1 MLKWQANVRH
11 EFPQLLHLFT
21 SGKWIQLKHKL
32 NTAVDL
38 IKGEAKLAYKMC
50 VCYLD
55 PCGIKTFQLHG

>member
-1 MLKWQANVRH
+1 MLKWQANVKY

-21 SGKWIQLKHKL
+21 SGKLIQLKHKL
-32 NTAVDL
+32 YTAVGF
-38 IKGEAKLAYKMC
+38 IKGKAKIAYKMS